1 MSDLFSDRFC
11 ASNHAF
17 YYFSLE
23 FALSCIRRSGYSALE
38 FYGGTP
44 HLYVD
49 SESVAGLLEAKDLT
63 ARHQLGIPAFRIETE
78 SRRYRIGDG
87 DRTVREKSL
96 RYFDNALSAAA
107 CMGAGQ
113 VILDIRGGVIDSD
126 FSRYRRR
133 SVEDLRRVAASAEE
147 NGQELILSCVH
158 REEVSCLHTLE
169 EMKDLLSGIGMDNV
183 GVCLSIS
190 VMAENAET
198 VPDWFR
204 TFGDSIRYVAF
215 SGGTPA
221 GDCITGDGCL
231 PLDQYLKDLERNG
244 YGGLIAQ
251 WPDTRRYWL
260 SPDRATEANAVRT
273 RELFDRTQTC

>member
-1 MSDLFSDRFC
+1 MSGAFSDRFC

-23 FALSCIRRSGYSALE
+23 FALSCIRHAGYSAVE

-49 SESVAGLLEAKDLT
+49 SETVAGLSEVKELS
-63 ARHQLGIPAFRIETE
+63 ARHQLEIPAFRIETE
-78 SRRYRIGDG
+78 SRRYRIGNE
-87 DRTVREKSL
+87 DRTIREKSL
-96 RYFDNALSAAA
+96 QYFDNALSAAA
-107 CMGAGQ
+107 GLGAGQ

-126 FSRYRRR
+126 FSQYRRR
-133 SVEDLRRVAASAEE
+133 CIQDLRRVAVSAEE

-158 REEVSCLHTLE
+158 REEVSCLHTLD
-169 EMKDLLSGIGMDNV
+169 EMKELLDGVGMDNV
-183 GVCLSIS
+183 GVCLSTG

-204 TFGDSIRYVAF
+204 AFGDSVRYVAF
-215 SGGTPA
+215 SDGTPA
-221 GDCITGDGCL
+221 GDCVTGDGCL
-231 PLDQYLKDLERNG
+231 PLDQYLMDLERNG

-260 SPDRATEANAVRT
+260 SPGRATETNAVRT
-273 RELFDRTQTC
+273 RELWDRVQAC